1 MVHFGEFLNIWSL
14 RSNSVTRQVSFNWTK
29 IGGKCQNSNATFWVF
44 FKQFGCAGKLCYWKF
59 LPFSSMLEV
68 PLMQS
73 SWKKF
78 WSFYTCGK
86 ATNAAVVGPTSP
98 NSLLSM
104 RRSAA
109 ALLLYL
115 SLSFSSFSFLHGHG
129 HGQVLGFL
137 SLVLLLRSDLR
148 CFAVVLLTRRAPRL
162 LQENLGWDW
171 PSMTTTT

>member
-1 MVHFGEFLNIWSL
+1 MRLQ
-14 RSNSVTRQVSFNWTK
+14 R
-29 IGGKCQNSNATFWVF
+29 
-44 FKQFGCAGKLCYWKF
+44 KL
-59 LPFSSMLEV
+59 LPFSSMLKV
-68 PLMQS
+68 PSLQLS
-73 SWKKF
+73 RKKF

-86 ATNAAVVGPTSP
+86 ATNAAVVGRTSP

-148 CFAVVLLTRRAPRL
+148 CFATHSPSAKTSSRKPWLRL
-162 LQENLGWDW
+162 AFNDYYYIIGLGKKTIGIPTKAQAVFFKFGFGTKWGGPTW
-171 PSMTTTT
+171 TYKMPGFTKN

>member
-1 MVHFGEFLNIWSL
+1 MPKW
-14 RSNSVTRQVSFNWTK
+14 QY
-29 IGGKCQNSNATFWVF
+29 SNATFRVI
-44 FKQFGCAGKLCYWKF
+44 FKQCGCAGKLCYRKF

-68 PLMQS
+68 PLMQL

-98 NSLLSM
+98 NSLLSK
-104 RRSAA
+104 RVSAA

-137 SLVLLLRSDLR
+137 SLVLLLRPPLLCR
-148 CFAVVLLTRRAPRL
+148 CATHSLSAKTSWR
-162 LQENLGWDW
+162 NLGWDW
-171 PSMTTTT
+171 PSMTTTTGCPNKFWKQVGIPTKAWAGFGTK